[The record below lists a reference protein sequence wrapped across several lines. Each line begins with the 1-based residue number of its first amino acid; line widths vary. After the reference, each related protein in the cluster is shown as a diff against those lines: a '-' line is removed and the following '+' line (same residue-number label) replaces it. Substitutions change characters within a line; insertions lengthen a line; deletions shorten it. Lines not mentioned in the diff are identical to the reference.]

1 MQRYFL
7 KNTQFQAKSAI
18 ITGDDAHHISRVMR
32 MESGDQ
38 IIVCDE
44 GKICHYATIKQMNGQ
59 EVEVTLDSVIE
70 AQTELPIEVTIAQGL
85 PKGDKFEWVI
95 QKATECGAHQFI
107 PLNMERSVVKLDA
120 KKVMKKVERW
130 NKIAKEAAEQ
140 SHRQMV
146 PTVTDVQSFKQLLEQ
161 ASHYDICLFAYEETA
176 KQGQLA
182 QLKQSLN
189 EVENNEKL
197 LVIVG
202 PEGGISEKEEALLLQ
217 SGFKPCA
224 LGPRILRTE
233 TAPIYILSAIS
244 YALEL

>member
-7 KNTQFQAKSAI
+7 KNHQFQAKQVR
-18 ITGDDAHHISRVMR
+18 ITDEDAHHIARVMR
-32 MESGDQ
+32 MEVGER
-38 IIVCDE
+38 IIVCNEDKE
-44 GKICHYATIKQMNGQ
+44 CYYLTITA
-59 EVEVTLDSVIE
+59 VTPDEVTGEIGEAIE
-70 AQTELPIEVTIAQGL
+70 SDTELPIEVTIAQGL

-95 QKATECGAHQFI
+95 QKATECGASEFI

-120 KKVMKKVERW
+120 KKASKKVERW

-146 PTVTDVQSFKQLLEQ
+146 PTVTDVYTFKQLLDR
-161 ASHYDICLFAYEETA
+161 ASQYDVCLFAYEETA

-182 QLKQSLN
+182 QLKQSLREIQTN
-189 EVENNEKL
+189 GKM
-197 LVIVG
+197 LVVVG
-202 PEGGISEKEEALLLQ
+202 PEGGISEKEETLLLQ
-217 SGFKPCA
+217 LGFKPCA

>member
-7 KNTQFQAKSAI
+7 KNSQFNNDLAL
-18 ITGDDAHHISRVMR
+18 ITGDDAHHMSRVMR
-32 MESGDQ
+32 MTIGDQ
-38 IIVCDE
+38 VIVCNED
-44 GKICHYATIKQMNGQ
+44 KNCYYATIKQIKDQ
-59 EVEVTLDSVIE
+59 EIEVTLDSMIE

-95 QKATECGAHQFI
+95 QKATECGASEFI
-107 PLNMERSVVKLDA
+107 PLEMERSVVKLDA
-120 KKVMKKVERW
+120 KKAGKKIERW

-146 PTVTDVQSFKQLLEQ
+146 PNVTSVQTLKQLLAQ
-161 ASHYDICLFAYEETA
+161 ASQYDICLFAYEETA

-182 QLKQSLN
+182 QLKQTLSTI
-189 EVENNEKL
+189 ENHKKL

-202 PEGGISEKEEALLLQ
+202 PEGGISEKEETILLE

>member
-7 KNTQFQAKSAI
+7 KNNQFDKDLAL
-18 ITGDDAHHISRVMR
+18 ITGDDAHHMSRVMR
-32 MESGDQ
+32 MAIGDQ
-38 IIVCDE
+38 VIVCNED
-44 GKICHYATIKQMNGQ
+44 KSCYYATIKQIKDQ
-59 EVEVTLDSVIE
+59 EIEVTLDSMIE

-95 QKATECGAHQFI
+95 QKATECGASEFI
-107 PLNMERSVVKLDA
+107 PLEMERSVVKLDA
-120 KKVMKKVERW
+120 KKAGKKIERW

-146 PTVTDVQSFKQLLEQ
+146 PTVTSVQTLKQLLAQ
-161 ASHYDICLFAYEETA
+161 ASQYDICLFAYEETA
-176 KQGQLA
+176 KQGELA
-182 QLKQSLN
+182 QLKQTLSTI
-189 EVENNEKL
+189 ENHKKL

-202 PEGGISEKEEALLLQ
+202 PEGGISEKEEVLLLE

>member
-7 KNTQFQAKSAI
+7 NNNQFQSDCATV
-18 ITGDDAHHISRVMR
+18 TGDDAHHISRVMR

-38 IIVCDE
+38 LIVCNED
-44 GKICHYATIKQMNGQ
+44 KVCHFATIKQIDGQ
-59 EVEVTLDSVIE
+59 KIEVTLDSVIE

-95 QKATECGAHQFI
+95 QKATECGANEFI

-120 KKVMKKVERW
+120 KKASKKVERW
-130 NKIAKEAAEQ
+130 NKIAKEASEQ
-140 SHRQMV
+140 SHRQLV
-146 PTVTDVQSFKQLLEQ
+146 PTVTDVQTFKQLLDQ
-161 ASHYDICLFAYEETA
+161 AQNYDVCLFAYEETA

-182 QLKQSLN
+182 QLKQSLSEIQAN
-189 EVENNEKL
+189 AKM
-197 LVIVG
+197 LVVVG

>member
-7 KNTQFQAKSAI
+7 KNNQFSKDLAL
-18 ITGDDAHHISRVMR
+18 ITGDDAHHMLRVMR
-32 MESGDQ
+32 MTIGDQ
-38 IIVCDE
+38 VIVCNED
-44 GKICHYATIKQMNGQ
+44 KKCYYATIKQIKDQ
-59 EVEVTLDSVIE
+59 EIEVTLDSMIE

-95 QKATECGAHQFI
+95 QKATECGASEFI
-107 PLNMERSVVKLDA
+107 PLEMERSVVKLDA
-120 KKVMKKVERW
+120 KKAGKKIERW

-146 PTVTDVQSFKQLLEQ
+146 PTVTSVQTLKQLLAK
-161 ASHYDICLFAYEETA
+161 ASQYDICLFAYEETA

-182 QLKQSLN
+182 QLKQILSTI
-189 EVENNEKL
+189 ENHKKL

-202 PEGGISEKEEALLLQ
+202 PEGGISEKEETILLE

>member
-7 KNTQFQAKSAI
+7 KNSQFNNDLAL
-18 ITGDDAHHISRVMR
+18 ITGDDAHHMSRVMR
-32 MESGDQ
+32 MTIGDQ
-38 IIVCDE
+38 VIVCNED
-44 GKICHYATIKQMNGQ
+44 KNCYYATIKQIKDQ
-59 EVEVTLDSVIE
+59 EIEVTLDSMIE

-95 QKATECGAHQFI
+95 QKATECGASEFI
-107 PLNMERSVVKLDA
+107 PLEMERSVVKLDA
-120 KKVMKKVERW
+120 KKAGKKIERW

-146 PTVTDVQSFKQLLEQ
+146 PNVTSVQTLKQLLAN
-161 ASHYDICLFAYEETA
+161 ASQYDICLFAYEETA

-182 QLKQSLN
+182 QLKQTLSTI
-189 EVENNEKL
+189 ENHKKL

-202 PEGGISEKEEALLLQ
+202 PEGGISEKEEAILLE

>member
-7 KNTQFQAKSAI
+7 NNTQFQADRAI
-18 ITGDDAHHISRVMR
+18 ITGDDAHHMSRVMR
-32 MESGDQ
+32 MEPGDQ
-38 IIVCDE
+38 IIVCNED
-44 GKICHYATIKQMNGQ
+44 KACHFATIKQMNGQ
-59 EVEVTLDSVIE
+59 EIEVTLDSVIE
-70 AQTELPIEVTIAQGL
+70 AQTELPIEVTIAHGL

-95 QKATECGAHQFI
+95 QKATECGASEFI

-120 KKVMKKVERW
+120 KKAGKKVERW

-146 PTVTDVQSFKQLLEQ
+146 PTVTDVYTFKQLLDR
-161 ASHYDICLFAYEETA
+161 ASQYDVCLFAYEETA

-182 QLKQSLN
+182 QLKQSLSEIQVN
-189 EVENNEKL
+189 GKM
-197 LVIVG
+197 LVVVG
-202 PEGGISEKEEALLLQ
+202 PEGGISEKEETLLLQ

>member
-7 KNTQFQAKSAI
+7 KNNQFNKDLAL
-18 ITGDDAHHISRVMR
+18 ITGDDAHHMSRVMR
-32 MESGDQ
+32 MTIGDQ
-38 IIVCDE
+38 VIVCNED
-44 GKICHYATIKQMNGQ
+44 KTCYYATIKQIKDQ
-59 EVEVTLDSVIE
+59 EIEVTLDSMIE

-95 QKATECGAHQFI
+95 QKATECGASEFI
-107 PLNMERSVVKLDA
+107 PLEMERSVVKLDA
-120 KKVMKKVERW
+120 KKAGKKIERW

-146 PTVTDVQSFKQLLEQ
+146 PNVTSVQTLKQLLAN
-161 ASHYDICLFAYEETA
+161 ASQYDICLFAYEETA
-176 KQGQLA
+176 KQGELA
-182 QLKQSLN
+182 QLKKTLSTI
-189 EVENNEKL
+189 ENYKKL

-202 PEGGISEKEEALLLQ
+202 PEGGISEKEETILLE

>member
-7 KNTQFQAKSAI
+7 KNHQFQAKQVR
-18 ITGDDAHHISRVMR
+18 ITDEDAHHIARVMR
-32 MESGDQ
+32 MEVGER
-38 IIVCDE
+38 IIVCNEDKE
-44 GKICHYATIKQMNGQ
+44 CYYLTITA
-59 EVEVTLDSVIE
+59 VTPDEVTGEIGEAIE
-70 AQTELPIEVTIAQGL
+70 SDTELPIEVTIAQGL

-95 QKATECGAHQFI
+95 QKATECGASEFI

-120 KKVMKKVERW
+120 KKASKKVERW

-146 PTVTDVQSFKQLLEQ
+146 PTVTDVYTFKQLLDR
-161 ASHYDICLFAYEETA
+161 ASQYDVCLFAYEETA

-182 QLKQSLN
+182 QLKQSLREIQTN
-189 EVENNEKL
+189 GKM
-197 LVIVG
+197 LVVVG
-202 PEGGISEKEEALLLQ
+202 PEGGISEKEETLLLQ

>member
-1 MQRYFL
+1 M
-7 KNTQFQAKSAI
+7 
-18 ITGDDAHHISRVMR
+18 
-32 MESGDQ
+32 
-38 IIVCDE
+38 
-44 GKICHYATIKQMNGQ
+44 
-59 EVEVTLDSVIE
+59 IE

-95 QKATECGAHQFI
+95 QKATECGASEFI
-107 PLNMERSVVKLDA
+107 PLEMERSVVKLDA
-120 KKVMKKVERW
+120 RKAGKKIERW

-146 PTVTDVQSFKQLLEQ
+146 PNVTSVQTLKQLLAN
-161 ASHYDICLFAYEETA
+161 ASQYDICLFAYEETA
-176 KQGQLA
+176 KQGELA
-182 QLKQSLN
+182 QLKQTLSTI
-189 EVENNEKL
+189 ENYKKL

-202 PEGGISEKEEALLLQ
+202 PEGGISEKEETILLE

>member
-7 KNTQFQAKSAI
+7 NNTQFQSDCATV
-18 ITGDDAHHISRVMR
+18 TGDDAHHISRVMR

-38 IIVCDE
+38 LIVCNKD
-44 GKICHYATIKQMNGQ
+44 KVCHFATIKQINGQ
-59 EVEVTLDSVIE
+59 KIEVTLDSVIE

-95 QKATECGAHQFI
+95 QKATECGANEFI

-120 KKVMKKVERW
+120 KKASKKVERW
-130 NKIAKEAAEQ
+130 NKIAKEASEQ

-146 PTVTDVQSFKQLLEQ
+146 PTVTDVQTFKQLLDQ
-161 ASHYDICLFAYEETA
+161 AANYDVCLFAYEETA

-182 QLKQSLN
+182 QLKQSLSEIQTN
-189 EVENNEKL
+189 AKM
-197 LVIVG
+197 LVVVG

>member
-7 KNTQFQAKSAI
+7 KNNQFDKDLAL
-18 ITGDDAHHISRVMR
+18 ITGDDAHHMSRVMR
-32 MESGDQ
+32 MTIGDQ
-38 IIVCDE
+38 VIVCNED
-44 GKICHYATIKQMNGQ
+44 KSCYYATIKQIKDQ
-59 EVEVTLDSVIE
+59 EIEVTLDSMIE

-95 QKATECGAHQFI
+95 QKATECGASEFI
-107 PLNMERSVVKLDA
+107 PLEMERSVVKLDA
-120 KKVMKKVERW
+120 KKAGKKIERW

-146 PTVTDVQSFKQLLEQ
+146 PTVTSVQTLKQLLAQ
-161 ASHYDICLFAYEETA
+161 ASQYDICLFAYEETA
-176 KQGQLA
+176 KQGELA
-182 QLKQSLN
+182 QLKQTLSTI
-189 EVENNEKL
+189 ENHKKL

-202 PEGGISEKEEALLLQ
+202 PEGGISEKEEVLLLE

>member
-7 KNTQFQAKSAI
+7 KNSQFNNDLAL
-18 ITGDDAHHISRVMR
+18 ITGDDAHHMSRVMR
-32 MESGDQ
+32 MTIGDQ
-38 IIVCDE
+38 VIVCNED
-44 GKICHYATIKQMNGQ
+44 KTCYYATIKQIKDQ
-59 EVEVTLDSVIE
+59 EIEVTLDSMIE

-95 QKATECGAHQFI
+95 QKATECGASEFI
-107 PLNMERSVVKLDA
+107 PLEMERSVVKLDA
-120 KKVMKKVERW
+120 KKAGKKIERW

-146 PTVTDVQSFKQLLEQ
+146 PNVTSVQTLKQLLAQ
-161 ASHYDICLFAYEETA
+161 ASQYDICLFAYEETA

-182 QLKQSLN
+182 QLKQTLSTI
-189 EVENNEKL
+189 ENHKKL

-202 PEGGISEKEEALLLQ
+202 PEGGISEKEETILLE

>member
-7 KNTQFQAKSAI
+7 KNHQFQAKQVR
-18 ITGDDAHHISRVMR
+18 ITDEDAHHIARVMR
-32 MESGDQ
+32 MEVGER
-38 IIVCDE
+38 IIVCNEDKE
-44 GKICHYATIKQMNGQ
+44 CYYLTITA
-59 EVEVTLDSVIE
+59 VTPDEVTGEIGEAIE
-70 AQTELPIEVTIAQGL
+70 SDTELPIEVTIAQGL

-95 QKATECGAHQFI
+95 QKATECGASEFI

-120 KKVMKKVERW
+120 KKASKKVERW

-146 PTVTDVQSFKQLLEQ
+146 PTVTDVYTFKQLLDRAAQ
-161 ASHYDICLFAYEETA
+161 YDVCLFAYEETA

-182 QLKQSLN
+182 QLKQSLSEIQTN
-189 EVENNEKL
+189 GKM
-197 LVIVG
+197 LVVVG
-202 PEGGISEKEEALLLQ
+202 PEGGISEKEETLLLQ

>member
-7 KNTQFQAKSAI
+7 KNNQFNKDLAL
-18 ITGDDAHHISRVMR
+18 ITGDDAHHMSRVMR
-32 MESGDQ
+32 MTIGDQ
-38 IIVCDE
+38 VIVCNED
-44 GKICHYATIKQMNGQ
+44 KNCYYATIKQIKDQ
-59 EVEVTLDSVIE
+59 EIEVTLDSMIE

-95 QKATECGAHQFI
+95 QKATECGASEFI
-107 PLNMERSVVKLDA
+107 PLEMERSVVKLDA
-120 KKVMKKVERW
+120 KKAGKKIERW

-146 PTVTDVQSFKQLLEQ
+146 PNVTSVQTLKQLLAN
-161 ASHYDICLFAYEETA
+161 ASQYDICLFAYEETA

-182 QLKQSLN
+182 QLKQTLSTI
-189 EVENNEKL
+189 ENHKKL

-202 PEGGISEKEEALLLQ
+202 PEGGISEKEEAILLE

>member
-1 MQRYFL
+1 M
-7 KNTQFQAKSAI
+7 TI
-18 ITGDDAHHISRVMR
+18 
-32 MESGDQ
+32 GDQ
-38 IIVCDE
+38 VIVCNED
-44 GKICHYATIKQMNGQ
+44 KKCYYATIKQIKDQ
-59 EVEVTLDSVIE
+59 EIEVILDSMIE

-95 QKATECGAHQFI
+95 QKATECGASEFI
-107 PLNMERSVVKLDA
+107 PLEMERSVVKLDA
-120 KKVMKKVERW
+120 KKAGKKIERW

-146 PTVTDVQSFKQLLEQ
+146 PTVTSVQTLKQLLAK
-161 ASHYDICLFAYEETA
+161 ASQYDICLFAYEETA

-182 QLKQSLN
+182 QLKQTLSTI
-189 EVENNEKL
+189 ENHKKL

-202 PEGGISEKEEALLLQ
+202 PEGGISEKEETILLE

>member
-7 KNTQFQAKSAI
+7 SQTQIQENQAK

-32 MESGDQ
+32 MQVGDQ
-38 IIVCDE
+38 IIVCNNE
-44 GKICHYATIKQMNGQ
+44 KVCYLSTLKQIDGQ
-59 EVEVTLDSVIE
+59 EVQVTLDSIIE
-70 AQTELPIEVTIAQGL
+70 GQTELPIEVTIAHGL

-95 QKATECGAHQFI
+95 QKATECGVNELI

-120 KKVMKKVERW
+120 KKASKKVERW

-140 SHRQMV
+140 SHRQMIPCV
-146 PTVTDVQSFKQLLEQ
+146 RDVYSLKQLLDQ
-161 ASHYDICLFAYEETA
+161 SSNYDVCLFAYEEIA
-176 KQGQLA
+176 KQGQLS

-189 EVENNEKL
+189 EIQKKSKV
-197 LVIVG
+197 LVIIG
-202 PEGGISEKEEALLLQ
+202 PEGGISEKEEALLHQ

>member
-7 KNTQFQAKSAI
+7 KNHQFQVKQVR
-18 ITGDDAHHISRVMR
+18 ITDEDAHHIARVMR
-32 MESGDQ
+32 MEVGER
-38 IIVCDE
+38 IIVCNEDKE
-44 GKICHYATIKQMNGQ
+44 CYYLTITA
-59 EVEVTLDSVIE
+59 VTPDEVTGEIGEAIE
-70 AQTELPIEVTIAQGL
+70 SDTELPIEVTIAQGL

-95 QKATECGAHQFI
+95 QKATECGASEFI

-120 KKVMKKVERW
+120 KKASKKVERW

-146 PTVTDVQSFKQLLEQ
+146 PTVTDVYTFKQLLDR
-161 ASHYDICLFAYEETA
+161 ASQYDVCLFAYEETA

-182 QLKQSLN
+182 QLKQSLREIQTN
-189 EVENNEKL
+189 GKM
-197 LVIVG
+197 LVVVG
-202 PEGGISEKEEALLLQ
+202 PEGGISEKEETLLLQ